1 MEPVRTK
8 PSLQLTYLGLRMRR
22 RLTPVSAWGGAELM
36 RLIARFARAIV
47 RSPMSSSSGWQCQR

>member
-47 RSPMSSSSGWQCQR
+47 RSPMSSSSGW